1 MKKRHE
7 VEMAALYFMARGEQ
21 GHANTSH
28 TDETQTTH
36 VITRHKCTKT
46 KRPWEWITAQLLRQN
61 YLRTGVSRGR
71 ITYSPR
77 PLPGFACWQ
86 AVVKDCVWM
95 LQLVFLI
102 LQLDD
107 EV

>member
-1 MKKRHE
+1 MKCEGYMKL
-7 VEMAALYFMARGEQ
+7 EMVGPYGIAQGEQ
-21 GHANTSH
+21 AHAH
-28 TDETQTTH
+28 TTH
-36 VITRHKCTKT
+36 TGETPRHKIKHN
-46 KRPWEWITAQLLRQN
+46 RTAVGADHGSAGAATLIAYECFEERN
-61 YLRTGVSRGR
+61 YL
-71 ITYSPR
+71 SPR

-102 LQLDD
+102 LQLDE